1 MIFGEEINK
10 IDMRFL
16 LKKIWIE
23 QKDRVFGRGSVYRK
37 KRCPI
42 YATSSP
48 IYSTRKPSLF
58 QMKF

>member
-16 LKKIWIE
+16 LKKIWRE

-37 KRCPI
+37 RNVKYVPLHPLFI
-42 YATSSP
+42 VLENLV
-48 IYSTRKPSLF
+48 YSY
-58 QMKF
+58 